1 MVYRFYRYRSCFVPV
16 SIRRT
21 NDRLLRTGTVP
32 AHSGVFLPV
41 LFRCIAKVTSFS
53 RASSTRRMPLT
64 DDQLLA
70 RNPNMAMLIAAGVPR
85 AQVLRDLREAM
96 DRAVTPEMRARY
108 VENFFERLKEQ
119 NVVCD
124 YHDSDKEAAQKLI
137 ANHDWHVGD
146 AILHLKRQ
154 QRIKDRETDNKP
166 TEPTPFVLCE
176 GRPNSTIAGSEVEAL
191 RAPPAIIPTQ
201 PPLVGSKW
209 RAVGRERPTK
219 GNEVVNKALSTAL
232 SEKLE
237 FTKADLTKFQAIKDL
252 EANSFIKVGHE
263 YFKQDAFPVWEWFDA
278 EEMKWTPYDEEEA
291 ALYEASLFSGSLT
304 FSKMLEMG
312 PTLGSRWKKV
322 GLQKPKMGMEIFNE
336 ALTEGLRVKLRCT
349 PAELDAFQ
357 VHDLKLDSF
366 IKVGDEY
373 LVQDAPKLA
382 PKLRRCAGTPDDAS
396 DFDAGYADRLLGV
409 VQGPNEGRFGGAGA
423 AEALVAA
430 NVSKGSAWAQ
440 YARGLAYARGVGVAQ
455 HSAHAAEL
463 YEKAAEQGYAP
474 AQCSLAQMCL
484 RGSVAVP
491 RNPAR
496 AAELFAMAAASGFA
510 QAQCD
515 LALLHLKGVG
525 VSRNYTRAAELL
537 NQAAEQGHLQAL
549 SHLGMMYHHGH
560 RGVEKDEERA
570 AALLGR
576 GRRSPGS
583 VVT

>member
-1 MVYRFYRYRSCFVPV
+1 
-16 SIRRT
+16 
-21 NDRLLRTGTVP
+21 
-32 AHSGVFLPV
+32 
-41 LFRCIAKVTSFS
+41 
-53 RASSTRRMPLT
+53 MPLT

-70 RNPNMAMLIAAGVPR
+70 RNPNLAMLIAAGVPR

-96 DRAVTPEMRARY
+96 DRAVTPEMRASY

-119 NVVCD
+119 SVVCD

-154 QRIKDRETDNKP
+154 QRIKDRETDQKP
-166 TEPTPFVLCE
+166 IEPTPLVLCE
-176 GRPNSTIAGSEVEAL
+176 GRPNSTIAGSEVEAA
-191 RAPPAIIPTQ
+191 RAPPAITPTQ
-201 PPLVGSKW
+201 PPFVGSKW

-219 GNEVVNKALSTAL
+219 GNEVVNKALSAAL
-232 SEKLE
+232 SKKLE
-237 FTKADLTKFQAIKDL
+237 FTKAELSNFQVIKDL

-263 YFKQDAFPVWEWFDA
+263 YLRQDAFPVWEWFDA
-278 EEMKWTPYDEEEA
+278 EEMKWTPYDEEEG
-291 ALYEASLFSGSLT
+291 ALYEASLSSGSLT
-304 FSKMLEMG
+304 FSKMLEMS
-312 PTLGSRWKKV
+312 PILGSRWKKV
-322 GLQKPKMGMEIFNE
+322 GLQKPKMGSEIFNE
-336 ALTEGLRVKLRCT
+336 ALTEGLRVKHRFT

-357 VHDLKLDSF
+357 VHDLELDSF

-373 LVQDAPKLA
+373 LVQDSPKFAPKI
-382 PKLRRCAGTPDDAS
+382 RRCAGTPDDAS
-396 DFDAGYADRLLGV
+396 ESDAGNADRLLGI
-409 VQGPNEGRFGGAGA
+409 VQSPNIGTDERRFGGVGA

-440 YARGLAYARGVGVAQ
+440 YARGLAFARGVGVAQ
-455 HSAHAAEL
+455 DSARAAEL

-474 AQCSLAQMCL
+474 AQCSLAKMCL
-484 RGSVAVP
+484 RGSVTVP
-491 RNPAR
+491 RNPSR
-496 AAELFAMAAASGFA
+496 AAELLAMAAASGFA

-515 LALLHLKGVG
+515 LALLHLKGIG
-525 VSRNYTRAAELL
+525 VNRNYTRAAELL

-560 RGVEKDEERA
+560 RGVEKDEERS

-576 GRRSPGS
+576 GRSSPGS

>member
-1 MVYRFYRYRSCFVPV
+1 MIF
-16 SIRRT
+16 
-21 NDRLLRTGTVP
+21 
-32 AHSGVFLPV
+32 
-41 LFRCIAKVTSFS
+41 
-53 RASSTRRMPLT
+53 TRRMPLT

-70 RNPNMAMLIAAGVPR
+70 RNPNLAMLIAAGVPR

-119 NVVCD
+119 SVVCD

-154 QRIKDRETDNKP
+154 QRIKDRETDQKP
-166 TEPTPFVLCE
+166 IENNPLVLCE
-176 GRPNSTIAGSEVEAL
+176 GRPNSTIVRESEVEAA
-191 RAPPAIIPTQ
+191 RAPSAITPTQ
-201 PPLVGSKW
+201 PPFVGSKW

-219 GNEVVNKALSTAL
+219 GNEIVNKALSAAL

-237 FTKADLTKFQAIKDL
+237 FTKAELSNFQVIKDL

-263 YFKQDAFPVWEWFDA
+263 YLIQDAFPVWEWFDA
-278 EEMKWTPYDEEEA
+278 EEMKWTPYDEEEG
-291 ALYEASLFSGSLT
+291 ALYEASLSSGSLT
-304 FSKMLEMG
+304 FPKMLEMS
-312 PTLGSRWKKV
+312 PILGSRWKKV
-322 GLQKPKMGMEIFNE
+322 GLQKPKMGSEIFND
-336 ALTEGLRVKLRCT
+336 ALTEGLRVKHRFT

-357 VHDLKLDSF
+357 VHDLESDSF

-373 LVQDAPKLA
+373 LVQDSPKFAPKI
-382 PKLRRCAGTPDDAS
+382 RRCAGTPDDAS
-396 DFDAGYADRLLGV
+396 ESDAGYADRLLGI
-409 VQGPNEGRFGGAGA
+409 VQSPNIGTDERRFGGVGA

-440 YARGLAYARGVGVAQ
+440 YARGLAFARGVGVAQ
-455 HSAHAAEL
+455 DSARAAEL

-474 AQCSLAQMCL
+474 AQCSLAKMCL
-484 RGSVAVP
+484 RGSVTVP
-491 RNPAR
+491 RNPSR
-496 AAELFAMAAASGFA
+496 AAELLAMAAASGFA

-525 VSRNYTRAAELL
+525 VHRNYTRAAELL

-560 RGVEKDEERA
+560 RGVEKDEERS

-576 GRRSPGS
+576 GRSSPGS

>member
-1 MVYRFYRYRSCFVPV
+1 M
-16 SIRRT
+16 
-21 NDRLLRTGTVP
+21 
-32 AHSGVFLPV
+32 
-41 LFRCIAKVTSFS
+41 
-53 RASSTRRMPLT
+53 
-64 DDQLLA
+64 
-70 RNPNMAMLIAAGVPR
+70 
-85 AQVLRDLREAM
+85 
-96 DRAVTPEMRARY
+96 
-108 VENFFERLKEQ
+108 
-119 NVVCD
+119 
-124 YHDSDKEAAQKLI
+124 
-137 ANHDWHVGD
+137 
-146 AILHLKRQ
+146 
-154 QRIKDRETDNKP
+154 
-166 TEPTPFVLCE
+166 
-176 GRPNSTIAGSEVEAL
+176 
-191 RAPPAIIPTQ
+191 
-201 PPLVGSKW
+201 
-209 RAVGRERPTK
+209 
-219 GNEVVNKALSTAL
+219 
-232 SEKLE
+232 
-237 FTKADLTKFQAIKDL
+237 
-252 EANSFIKVGHE
+252 
-263 YFKQDAFPVWEWFDA
+263 
-278 EEMKWTPYDEEEA
+278 
-291 ALYEASLFSGSLT
+291 
-304 FSKMLEMG
+304 
-312 PTLGSRWKKV
+312 
-322 GLQKPKMGMEIFNE
+322 
-336 ALTEGLRVKLRCT
+336 
-349 PAELDAFQ
+349 
-357 VHDLKLDSF
+357 
-366 IKVGDEY
+366 GDEY